1 MGAPRPLSTPRFGAC
16 ASVMLAGVM
25 LACLLLP
32 AAAGAEPVATV
43 RGPHGTFSIDADR
56 LQTYLAE
63 HPERTRR
70 QGLQDLIDFE
80 LLAAEAR
87 AAGLAAHPDVA
98 AAGDR
103 AMAAAWLRGTFEP
116 TWTAERLPEA
126 MVRESYEKNR
136 AFFDHPQLRRGAH
149 ILVTGPGDKR
159 PEGALDDAARALAEQ
174 IRTALLADPPQ
185 SADAFRVAGAAFG
198 EQAETQGLAIKAQ
211 SLGTFS
217 RRGRFADE
225 FEDAAFAIESVGV
238 PSAPFPSRFG
248 WHIVRLDEIIPEKR
262 QSFEEAEDELRA
274 RIVPE
279 VRRLQFLQLGDRL
292 AQGLPPLREAPGV
305 RGLVDPI
312 PLDAVAV
319 RRGLLVPQRPVAGEG
334 PPAER

>member
-1 MGAPRPLSTPRFGAC
+1 MSSALHGLLGAL
-16 ASVMLAGVM
+16 LA
-25 LACLLLP
+25 LALGSLP
-32 AAAGAEPVATV
+32 AMAAEPVATV
-43 RGPHGTFSIDADR
+43 RGPHGVFTIEADR
-56 LQTYLAE
+56 LQAYLE
-63 HPERTRR
+63 RHPERTPR
-70 QGLQDLIDFE
+70 QALHDLIDFE

-87 AAGLAAHPDVA
+87 AAGLEAHPEVA

-103 AMAAAWLRGTFEP
+103 AAAAAWLRGTFEP
-116 TWTAERLPEA
+116 TWTAEQLPEA

-149 ILVTGPGDKR
+149 ILVTGPGDRR
-159 PEGALDDAARALAEQ
+159 PEGALDDAAQALAEQ
-174 IRTALLADPPQ
+174 IRAALLADPPQ
-185 SADAFRVAGAAFG
+185 SADAFRVAGAAFTA
-198 EQAETQGLAIKAQ
+198 QAEAQGLAIKAQ

-217 RRGRFADE
+217 RRGRYADE
-225 FEDAAFAIESVGV
+225 FEDAAFAIEGVGV

-262 QSFEEAEDELRA
+262 QSFEEAEAELRA

-279 VRRLQFLQLGDRL
+279 VRRLQFLRLGDRL

-305 RGLVDPI
+305 RGLIDPI

-319 RRGLLVPQRPVAGEG
+319 RRGLLVPQRP
-334 PPAER
+334 PPAEAPPAEP